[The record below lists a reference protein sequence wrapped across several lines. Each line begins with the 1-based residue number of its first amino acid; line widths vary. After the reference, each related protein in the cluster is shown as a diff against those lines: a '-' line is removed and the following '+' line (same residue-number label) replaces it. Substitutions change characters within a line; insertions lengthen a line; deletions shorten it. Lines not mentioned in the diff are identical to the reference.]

1 MLYNDALGGHCPS
14 CDMERQVTAFRFRGR
29 LLIVCSMNANHS
41 LCATQAWSEHMR
53 DEVITYMAPHVDLGE
68 SMLEI
73 GPGPGASTEWL
84 RHDVK
89 RLVPVELES
98 RRRPASFGGT
108 RGRTSRWWLGTP
120 PGPSIQ
126 RGPSTR
132 SAASR
137 CFIMWRPP
145 GFRTPSSPRPAL
157 GALRTSGVLVAS
169 DSLPSDGLHGFHV
182 DDTCNPIDPGSLIAR
197 LQAIGFDRITIVV
210 ADILKFIAHKP
221 VPEAEPDRCDEP
233 SARSERRRA

>member
-1 MLYNDALGGHCPS
+1 
-14 CDMERQVTAFRFRGR
+14 
-29 LLIVCSMNANHS
+29 MNANHS

-84 RHDVK
+84 RHEVK
-89 RLVPVELES
+89 RLVAVELDE
-98 RRRPASFGGT
+98 
-108 RGRTSRWWLGTP
+108 
-120 PGPSIQ
+120 
-126 RGPSTR
+126 
-132 SAASR
+132 SAAAGLARRYEGTNVEVVVGDATRLAYPEGSFDSVG
-137 CFIMWRPP
+137 CFTMLHHVPTARLQNAIL
-145 GFRTPSSPRPAL
+145 AE
-157 GALRTSGVLVAS
+157 ALRVLRPGGVVVAS

-197 LQAIGFDRITIVV
+197 LQAIGFDRITVVV

-221 VPEAEPDRCDEP
+221 VPETEPDRCDEP
-233 SARSERRRA
+233 SARTERRRAS